1 MSVCLLALC
10 ICAPSA
16 RIWLVY
22 CLCIPE
28 IFQLFCSYSQDGGN
42 TAFIVLAAAFLTR
55 LKSEAYRSGYIYIAT
70 ALLACFV
77 MAKPPYIT
85 FLLIPLIMSY
95 GRNTAAALRALG
107 LSLFAILLWSGLGL
121 IPVLA
126 ATSSDPH
133 VSAAGQI
140 HNLMQHPFY
149 IFTVLWNTFR
159 LGYYGQ
165 AGDYMARTCIAT
177 LAWGWM
183 AEQGRWFYWR
193 CLDTV
198 QRRGGKTIC
207 HRAAG
212 SALYAAATFGRIFCL
227 YSLYE
232 ILVAGLTV
240 T

>member
-1 MSVCLLALC
+1 
-10 ICAPSA
+10 
-16 RIWLVY
+16 
-22 CLCIPE
+22 
-28 IFQLFCSYSQDGGN
+28 
-42 TAFIVLAAAFLTR
+42 
-55 LKSEAYRSGYIYIAT
+55 
-70 ALLACFV
+70 

-95 GRNTAAALRALG
+95 GKNTAAALRALG

-140 HNLMQHPFY
+140 HNLLQHPFY
-149 IFTVLWNTFR
+149 IFAVLWNTFR

-183 AEQGRWFYWR
+183 AEQGRWFCWLFFGTGGVLSVFYAYEIVKKANTDEKIRSLLTGLMIAGGAVGATVATYLTWTPVGQNWAYGTNGR
-193 CLDTV
+193 YFIAPVILLSVAGAWIQFSDAEERRSVIV
-198 QRRGGKTIC
+198 QRSLLCTLLPLS
-207 HRAAG
+207 AG
-212 SALYAAATFGRIFCL
+212 YFAY
-227 YSLYE
+227 
-232 ILVAGLTV
+232 TV
-240 T
+240 FMRFWWPV